1 MEDRRVELEAKLKS
15 LVANRDELIQL
26 QLQQLNVTSCS
37 MPHPSSLSTSAFV
50 DQLIISVVED
60 TIDTVRSLLELTDDC
75 SELQDKMLILLDL
88 VSALLLRTPTSA
100 NSADPA
106 FLLRSS
112 TATLGST
119 RTSCDVVVAFLITS
133 CVAVIW
139 LVEIWSAVLLVD
151 FN

>member
-1 MEDRRVELEAKLKS
+1 MEDRRVELEAKLMS

-75 SELQDKMLILLDL
+75 ELQDKMLILLDL